1 MPYDLNSEHRPA
13 AGDSL
18 RDEVLEL
25 MARAAADPG
34 LSDQAMRTALRH
46 LVDRS
51 LRPADTLWDQYRGG
65 RPDTA
70 GRVYA
75 RYGY

>member
-1 MPYDLNSEHRPA
+1 
-13 AGDSL
+13 
-18 RDEVLEL
+18 
-25 MARAAADPG
+25 
-34 LSDQAMRTALRH
+34 MRTALRH